1 MGGEVTLMITG
12 SAPIASEILNFMKVV
27 FSCPLREGY
36 GQTETAAPATTT
48 ALWDKNSGHVGGPL
62 PCVALRL
69 KDIPEM
75 EYYTSDEHPR
85 GEICFKGPSIF
96 PGYFKD

>member
-1 MGGEVTLMITG
+1 MVTG
-12 SAPIASEILNFMKVV
+12 SAPISGEILKFMKVV

-48 ALWDKNSGHVGGPL
+48 ALWDKRAGHVGGPL
-62 PCVALRL
+62 PCVRIRLR
-69 KDIPEM
+69 DIPEM
-75 EYYTSDEHPR
+75 NYLSTDENPR

-96 PGYFKD
+96 RGYFKAPDKN